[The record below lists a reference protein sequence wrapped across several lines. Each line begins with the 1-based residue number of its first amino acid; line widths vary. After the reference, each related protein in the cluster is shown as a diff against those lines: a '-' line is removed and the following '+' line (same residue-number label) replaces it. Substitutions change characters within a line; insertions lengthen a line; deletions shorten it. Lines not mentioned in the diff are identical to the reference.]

1 MKWGDLGKKI
11 AGIGLPALGAA
22 LPLPGGALIGKMI
35 ADKLGMPGANIDAIA
50 HAVATDPAAM
60 VKLRELDVEIGA
72 QDVQLAELEVKD
84 RMDARTSTKD
94 DTVRRWLAA
103 PAVIAPVA
111 FGVFLLV
118 WQPSD
123 TTGLGMFMLGALFG
137 NSSQIYNYFFGT
149 SIGSTKKQASLDQME
164 RK

>member
-1 MKWGDLGKKI
+1 MKWGDLGRKL
-11 AGIGLPALGAA
+11 AGAGLPSL
-22 LPLPGGALIGKMI
+22 GGALGGPLGAMVG
-35 ADKLGMPGANIDAIA
+35 AQVAHKLGLAPDPE
-50 HAVATDPAAM
+50 AVAQVISDPATM
-60 VKLRELDVEIGA
+60 VKLREIEA
-72 QDVQLAELEVKD
+72 TADVQMAELEVKD